1 MSREDILHAT
11 SFPPE
16 VQAALSQ
23 VLPSSDPL
31 DQADF
36 ESVAYINSVF
46 PNEQSLANVDDV
58 MIMLRGR
65 IGDLDEE
72 IRDVVRR
79 QTAPNADGRTSLK
92 EAQTALHH
100 LFASVKDIK
109 EKADSSEKRVAEI
122 TRDIK
127 QLDHAKRHLTASI
140 KTLHQMQM
148 LIEGADRL
156 RDLTRQREYQGLAQ
170 LLQGVIT
177 VLDDFRPLMA
187 IPQIAALANDVAS
200 IRRVLADQ
208 ISAELREG
216 LAAGRTPRTNIA
228 HACAVLSHLE
238 PQVRREFMDWLVS
251 EQLSE
256 YRMLFHTDQ
265 EMAWLD
271 HIDKRYQWIK
281 KHLVYFEETLGGV
294 FPVEWEMT
302 ERVAVHA
309 CELTRKQLADLMALR
324 SSQLDAGLLVS
335 AMTKTS
341 AFEVLLSKRFSG
353 VTLRGGAIGRHPGAE
368 ETLRDG
374 GFSTNAPGTSD
385 SDTGASPKISKPLVD
400 GNPFNGLISS
410 CFEPHVH
417 VYMETRA
424 RELAQM
430 IEKFAKEAEQM
441 LPPKVDG
448 QPAATLPSCADLFI
462 FFKKCLVQC
471 TQMPAFHGQG
481 LVLLSSTFKKYLRE
495 YANRVLH
502 AALPKG
508 SSSNAAGSAR
518 PLLANLQT
526 LVEQSGM
533 TGGASLAGLGG
544 VVGGVTAGSGL
555 SGLRYTPGEICQVC
569 GVLTTA
575 EYCLETILQL
585 ETKLKEKLSSSALQD
600 EISFSAELDLFHLAV
615 NQCIQLLVADLEAV
629 CEPPLASMLKTNWAS
644 LEVVGEQSPFVN
656 AIGSHLS
663 HNMTLL
669 RDALAN
675 SRKYLT
681 QFCVKFSSGLMSKY
695 IHHLL
700 RCRPVSPAGAEQL
713 LLDTHALRA
722 LLLELPT
729 LGAQTANLRRAP
741 ASYTK
746 VVMKGMNKAELIL
759 KVVSSP
765 LEPPNAFVTNLLR
778 LLPETDLA
786 EFQRILEMKNVR
798 RHDQAALIE
807 RFKNKASPQAIA
819 ATTTTEERSSGLFSV
834 LNQES
839 GRIMRLEKLLKKK
852 F

>member
-1 MSREDILHAT
+1 MSREDILYAT

-16 VQAALSQ
+16 VQAALNQ

-36 ESVAYINSVF
+36 EPVAYINSIF

-72 IRDVVRR
+72 IREVVRC
-79 QTAPNADGRTSLK
+79 QTTPNADGRTSLK

-187 IPQIAALANDVAS
+187 IPQIAALAGDVAS

-216 LAAGRTPRTNIA
+216 LATGRTPRTNVA
-228 HACAVLSHLE
+228 HACAVLNHLE
-238 PQVRREFMDWLVS
+238 PQVRRKLIEWLVS

-256 YRMLFHTDQ
+256 YRVLFHLDQ

-294 FPVEWEMT
+294 FPPEWEMT
-302 ERVAVHA
+302 ERIAVHA

-324 SSQLDAGLLVS
+324 SSQLDAGLLVN

-341 AFEVLLSKRFSG
+341 AFEVLLSKRFTG
-353 VTLRGGAIGRHPGAE
+353 VTLRTTGEDKRLGSEDTSNEGTIPGLATAGGDSEA
-368 ETLRDG
+368 
-374 GFSTNAPGTSD
+374 GTSPLNNR
-385 SDTGASPKISKPLVD
+385 ASFID
-400 GNPFNGLISS
+400 RNPFNGLISS

-430 IEKFAKEAEQM
+430 IDKFAKEAEQM

-471 TQMPAFHGQG
+471 IQMPAFRGQG
-481 LVLLSSTFKKYLRE
+481 LVLLSGTFKKYLRE
-495 YANRVLH
+495 YASRVLQ

-508 SSSNAAGSAR
+508 GSSAGSAR

-533 TGGASLAGLGG
+533 TAGTGLAGLGG
-544 VVGGVTAGSGL
+544 VVGGVTAGSG
-555 SGLRYTPGEICQVC
+555 SGGPRYTPGEICQVC

-575 EYCLETILQL
+575 EYCLETVLQL
-585 ETKLKEKLSSSALQD
+585 ETKLKEKLSSPTLQD
-600 EISFSAELDLFHLAV
+600 EITFSSELDLFHVVV
-615 NQCIQLLVADLEAV
+615 NQCIQLLVADLEAT
-629 CEPPLASMLKTNWAS
+629 CEPAFASMLKTNWAS
-644 LEVVGEQSPFVN
+644 LEAVGEQSPFVN

-681 QFCVKFSSGLMSKY
+681 QFCVKFSSGFMSKY

-700 RCRPVSPAGAEQL
+700 RCRPISSAGAEQL
-713 LLDTHALRA
+713 LLDTHALRT

-746 VVMKGMNKAELIL
+746 VVMKGISKAELIL
-759 KVVSSP
+759 KVVLTP
-765 LEPPNAFVTNLLR
+765 LEPADVFVTNLLR
-778 LLPETDLA
+778 LLPETDLT

-798 RHDQAALIE
+798 RHDQPALIE
-807 RFKNKASPQAIA
+807 RFKRKAGPQAIVSA
-819 ATTTTEERSSGLFSV
+819 STEEKSTGLFSV